1 MKPALRLLAA
11 ALFATL
17 LTQATPL
24 RAEEVTTLK
33 IHHFLPPTA
42 TIHAKLL
49 VPWCE
54 TLARE
59 STGRLK
65 CQIFP
70 AMQLGGSPPQ
80 LFDQAKDGVADIT
93 WTLLGYSAGRFPLIE
108 VFELPF
114 MIGNAEAASKAVWEY
129 SQSHAAAEYKDVTP
143 LAFHT
148 HEPGYFFLT
157 KRPVTQLADLRGLKL
172 RAPTRIANKTLA
184 ALGATPLGM
193 PVPQVAEALS
203 RGVIDGALLPYEVVP
218 ALKIQEVT
226 KFASETDAATP
237 ALYTSVF
244 MIAMNKAKYAS
255 LPPDLKKIIDA
266 NSGAALSAWGGRI
279 YDEAR
284 AAGRRAVVAQGNA
297 INTIPATELE
307 RWRQAVE
314 RIDDEWIAEVGKKGH
329 DGRRLLGAAKGL
341 IAKHAKR

>member
-1 MKPALRLLAA
+1 MKYSHRLLCA
-11 ALFATL
+11 ALFALTL
-17 LTQATPL
+17 PL
-24 RAEEVTTLK
+24 RAEEVTLK
-33 IHHFLPPTA
+33 IHHFLPPTS
-42 TIHAKLL
+42 TIHARLL

-54 TLARE
+54 TLAKE
-59 STGRLK
+59 SAGRLK
-65 CQIFP
+65 CRIFP

-114 MIGNAEAASKAVWEY
+114 MIGSAEAASRAVWEY
-129 SQSHAAAEYKDVTP
+129 SQTHAVAEYKDVKP

-148 HEPGYFFLT
+148 HEAGQFFLN
-157 KRPVTQLADLRGLKL
+157 KRPVAQLADLRGLKL

-193 PVPQVAEALS
+193 PVPQVAESLS

-218 ALKIQEVT
+218 ALKVQEVT
-226 KFASETDAATP
+226 RFASETDAAYP

-244 MIAMNKAKYAS
+244 MIAMNKARYES
-255 LPPDLKKIIDA
+255 LPADLKKVIDA

-284 AAGRRAVVAQGNA
+284 EPGRRAVTVQGNA
-297 INTIPATELE
+297 INTIPAAELE
-307 RWRQAVE
+307 RWRQATA
-314 RIDDEWIAEVGKKGH
+314 RIDDEWVAEVGKKGH
-329 DGRRLLGAAKGL
+329 DGKRLLEAAKSL
-341 IAKHAKR
+341 IAKHAKK

>member
-1 MKPALRLLAA
+1 MKYSTRLLCG
-11 ALFATL
+11 ALLVLAL
-17 LTQATPL
+17 PL
-24 RAEEVTTLK
+24 RAEEVTLK
-33 IHHFLPPTA
+33 IHHFLPPTS

-54 TLARE
+54 NLARE
-59 STGRLK
+59 SAGRLK
-65 CQIFP
+65 CRIFP

-114 MIGNAEAASKAVWEY
+114 MIGSAEAASTAVWEY
-129 SQSHAAAEYKDVTP
+129 SQTPAAAEYKDVKP

-148 HEPGYFFLT
+148 HEAGHFFLS
-157 KRPVTQLADLRGLKL
+157 KRPVTQLGDLRGLKL
-172 RAPTRIANKTLA
+172 RAPTRIANRTLA

-193 PVPQVAEALS
+193 PVPQVAESLA

-226 KFASETDAATP
+226 KFASETDASYP

-244 MIAMNKAKYAS
+244 MIAMNKAKYES
-255 LPPDLKKIIDA
+255 LPPDLQKILDA

-284 AAGRRAVVAQGNA
+284 DRGRRAVAAQGNA
-297 INTIPATELE
+297 INTIPAAELE
-307 RWRQAVE
+307 RWRQAVA
-314 RIDDEWIAEVGKKGH
+314 RIDDEWVAEVGRKGH
-329 DGRRLLGAAKGL
+329 DGKRLLEAAKGL
-341 IAKHAKR
+341 IAKHAKK

>member
-1 MKPALRLLAA
+1 MKRLFPLLLLAA
-11 ALFATL
+11 LAGGA
-17 LTQATPL
+17 
-24 RAEEVTTLK
+24 RAEEIVLK
-33 IHHFLPPTA
+33 VHHFLPPTS

-49 VPWCE
+49 VPWCDR
-54 TLARE
+54 LAKE
-59 STGRLK
+59 SAGRLK

-80 LFDQAKDGVADIT
+80 LFDQAKDGVADVT

-114 MIGNAEAASKAVWEY
+114 MIRDAESASRAVWDYAQAYAGSEF
-129 SQSHAAAEYKDVTP
+129 KDVKP

-148 HEPGYFFLT
+148 HEPGYFFLA
-157 KRPVTQLADLRGLKL
+157 KRPVTQMGDLRGMKV

-193 PVPQVAEALS
+193 PVPQVAESIAK
-203 RGVIDGALLPYEVVP
+203 GVIDGALLPYEVVP

-226 KFASETDAATP
+226 KFASETDPAYP

-244 MIAMNKAKYAS
+244 MIAMNKAKYDA
-255 LPPDLKKIIDA
+255 LPADLKKIVDA
-266 NSGAALSAWGGRI
+266 NSGAELSAWGGRI

-284 AAGRRAVVAQGNA
+284 AAGRKAVAERGNA
-297 INTIPATELE
+297 INVVGAAELE
-307 RWRQAVE
+307 KWKKATD
-314 RIDDEWIAEVGKKGH
+314 RIDDEWVLEVGKKGH
-329 DGRRLLGAAKGL
+329 DGAKLLEAAKGL
-341 IAKHAKR
+341 IAKHARK